1 MDTPWEELKER
12 IFSEIDMTREISDEE
27 LMLLIEEEVRIYGR
41 SHLLSLKQR
50 QEYERSIFN
59 ALRRLDLISELTSDP
74 EITEIL
80 INGPQH
86 IFYEKNGRLY
96 PWNGGGLSQE
106 KLADLIQQIAGRANR
121 TVNEAQPILDTRLED
136 GSRVNI
142 VMSPVAVDGSAIS
155 IRRFPKEPMT
165 LDRLVALGSV
175 SLEMAKYLTLLVR
188 AGYNIFVSGGTG
200 SGKTTMLNALSEQIP
215 VSQRV
220 VTIEDSAELQMKHIP
235 NLVRLETRVSNGS
248 GTEPITIR
256 DLIRTALRMRPDRII
271 VGEVRGGECTDML
284 QAMNTGHDG
293 SLSTGHA
300 NSCEDMLSRLEM
312 MVLLGGVDLPIQA
325 IRRQIVS
332 GVDILVHLGR
342 MRDRTRKV
350 LHIAEIDGIRDGEIV
365 LNTLFQFEEEEGKG
379 EKVHGIWRKK
389 GSLHHRG
396 KMEGEGLMEEFS
408 ALETAKA

>member
-1 MDTPWEELKER
+1 MDAPWEELKER
-12 IFSEIDMTREISDEE
+12 IFSQIDMTREISDEE
-27 LMLLIEEEVRIYGR
+27 LMLLIEEEVRIYSR
-41 SHLLSLKQR
+41 SHLLSLKRR

-86 IFYEKNGRLY
+86 IFYEKNGQLHA
-96 PWNGGGLSQE
+96 WNGGGLSQE

-121 TVNEAQPILDTRLED
+121 AVNEAQPILDTRLED

-165 LDRLVALGSV
+165 LEKLVQLESV
-175 SLEMAKYLTLLVR
+175 SQKMAQYLTLLVR

-215 VSQRV
+215 ASQRV
-220 VTIEDSAELQMKHIP
+220 VTIEDSAELQMKSIP

-350 LHIAEIDGIRDGEIV
+350 LHIAEIDGITDGEIV
-365 LNTLFQFEEEEGKG
+365 LNPLFQFEEEECKG

-389 GSLHHRG
+389 GTLHHRG
-396 KMEGEGLMEEFS
+396 KMEREGLMEEFS
-408 ALETAKA
+408 ALEGAEE

>member
-1 MDTPWEELKER
+1 
-12 IFSEIDMTREISDEE
+12 
-27 LMLLIEEEVRIYGR
+27 
-41 SHLLSLKQR
+41 
-50 QEYERSIFN
+50 
-59 ALRRLDLISELTSDP
+59 
-74 EITEIL
+74 
-80 INGPQH
+80 
-86 IFYEKNGRLY
+86 
-96 PWNGGGLSQE
+96 
-106 KLADLIQQIAGRANR
+106 
-121 TVNEAQPILDTRLED
+121 
-136 GSRVNI
+136 
-142 VMSPVAVDGSAIS
+142 
-155 IRRFPKEPMT
+155 
-165 LDRLVALGSV
+165 
-175 SLEMAKYLTLLVR
+175 
-188 AGYNIFVSGGTG
+188 
-200 SGKTTMLNALSEQIP
+200 
-215 VSQRV
+215 
-220 VTIEDSAELQMKHIP
+220 
-235 NLVRLETRVSNGS
+235 
-248 GTEPITIR
+248 
-256 DLIRTALRMRPDRII
+256 
-271 VGEVRGGECTDML
+271 
-284 QAMNTGHDG
+284 MNTGHDG